1 MRGGGKRSPDNSV
14 VQQNSTRVVDMDI
27 VYTDMF
33 LDVLNYENDWNA
45 LWNDLLD
52 MNTRRHRVLLVL
64 SEPLYKTYRQSGST
78 SVSTDGRCFVVEP
91 KSLANDESRNNYN
104 KVVYLNV
111 DPFAYALP
119 RTIPGVVVGARGFN
133 TAFDRFTNSPDVESI
148 VVFNTF
154 LMRTESVI
162 EYEKYRQLRVNF
174 RLRVFPVHAHSHE
187 IVCRTACN
195 FCSDAVLS
203 TQQMEVYTV
212 SPAKLASLSRT
223 LGSTIEQNILVSD
236 KLVLLDV
243 SNDRGERYSA
253 VEYYRFKQFYYSLA
267 HGRDNKWGLKLAPGG
282 SLETHLRRWNMMLR
296 EELRRWDWVLR
307 REFGVSSVGSSRE
320 ELLNG
325 KIMQMYAMS
334 PCILNVGGAGDS
346 GLVASKDHYVLDTLM
361 RKYDTST
368 FDLDGSLEDRDDTT
382 LLAATT
388 VSLNNVF
395 VLTREWYSYSLQLE
409 HNEFFQSV
417 MT

>member
-1 MRGGGKRSPDNSV
+1 
-14 VQQNSTRVVDMDI
+14 
-27 VYTDMF
+27 
-33 LDVLNYENDWNA
+33 
-45 LWNDLLD
+45 
-52 MNTRRHRVLLVL
+52 
-64 SEPLYKTYRQSGST
+64 
-78 SVSTDGRCFVVEP
+78 
-91 KSLANDESRNNYN
+91 
-104 KVVYLNV
+104 
-111 DPFAYALP
+111 
-119 RTIPGVVVGARGFN
+119 
-133 TAFDRFTNSPDVESI
+133 
-148 VVFNTF
+148 
-154 LMRTESVI
+154 MRTESVI

-212 SPAKLASLSRT
+212 PPAKLTSMSRT
-223 LGSTIEQNILVSD
+223 LGSAIEQNILVSD

-243 SNDRGERYSA
+243 SNDRGKRE
-253 VEYYRFKQFYYSLA
+253 
-267 HGRDNKWGLKLAPGG
+267 
-282 SLETHLRRWNMMLR
+282 HLRRWNMMLR
-296 EELRRWDWVLR
+296 EELRRWDWMLR
-307 REFGVSSVGSSRE
+307 REFGVPSVGSSRE

-368 FDLDGSLEDRDDTT
+368 FDLDGCLEDRDDTT

-395 VLTREWYSYSLQLE
+395 VLTREWYSSSLQLE
-409 HNEFFQSV
+409 HCYTGCYRIYVLFKAFVNFF
-417 MT
+417 

>member
-14 VQQNSTRVVDMDI
+14 LQQNSMRVVDMDI

-64 SEPLYKTYRQSGST
+64 TP
-78 SVSTDGRCFVVEP
+78 VSTDGRCFVVEP
-91 KSLANDESRNNYN
+91 KSLANDESRKSYN
-104 KVVYLNV
+104 TVVYLNV

-148 VVFNTF
+148 IVFNTF

-162 EYEKYRQLRVNF
+162 EYEKYRQLR
-174 RLRVFPVHAHSHE
+174 

-203 TQQMEVYTV
+203 TQQKEVYTV
-212 SPAKLASLSRT
+212 PSAKLASLSRT
-223 LGSTIEQNILVSD
+223 LGSAIEQTILVSD

-243 SNDRGERYSA
+243 SNDRGER
-253 VEYYRFKQFYYSLA
+253 LA

-296 EELRRWDWVLR
+296 EELRRWDWVLQ
-307 REFGVSSVGSSRE
+307 

-325 KIMQMYAMS
+325 KIMRMYAMS
-334 PCILNVGGAGDS
+334 PCILNVGGAADS
-346 GLVASKDHYVLDTLM
+346 GLVASKDHYVLDTVM
-361 RKYDTST
+361 RKYDIST
-368 FDLDGSLEDRDDTT
+368 FDLDGCLEDRDDTT

-409 HNEFFQSV
+409 HNKFFQSV